1 MPLLA
6 FFFSREHEKTINLLR
21 NYKNILPFNMG
32 MEVDMNTNVNM
43 DTTAPEKL
51 INRPWWFMFR
61 GGVMFVLGS
70 ILLLFSLLA
79 PNVEMLGGNNSW
91 LPIASILIL
100 IFGVFRGIDAFASNS
115 KSLFIMNMQS
125 SVIDLVCGFV
135 ILTNVGETAFTFS
148 LLVSAYLLIQGI
160 LRLGTTMALEVI
172 NPTSARIGGIISLI
186 LGVMIWLDWP
196 ISGLW
201 FLSFALSAEVANR
214 GWALMLYAHSVNKQQ
229 ALTEG

>member
-1 MPLLA
+1 
-6 FFFSREHEKTINLLR
+6 
-21 NYKNILPFNMG
+21 
-32 MEVDMNTNVNM
+32 MNTNVNI
-43 DTTAPEKL
+43 DTTRPEKL
-51 INRPWWFMFR
+51 INQPWWYMFR

-70 ILLLFSLLA
+70 LLLLFSLLA

-91 LPIASILIL
+91 LPIASVLIL

-135 ILTNVGETAFTFS
+135 ILTNVGEVAFAFS
-148 LLVSAYLLIQGI
+148 LLVAAYLLIQGI
-160 LRLGTTMALEVI
+160 LRLVTTIALEVP
-172 NPTSARIGGIISLI
+172 NPTSTRIGGVISLV
-186 LGVMIWLDWP
+186 LGMMIWLDWP

-214 GWALMLYAHSVNKQQ
+214 GWALMVYAHSVNKQQ
-229 ALTEG
+229 ALAEG

>member
-1 MPLLA
+1 
-6 FFFSREHEKTINLLR
+6 
-21 NYKNILPFNMG
+21 
-32 MEVDMNTNVNM
+32 MNTNVNI
-43 DTTAPEKL
+43 DTTRPEKL
-51 INRPWWFMFR
+51 INRPWWYMFR

-100 IFGVFRGIDAFASNS
+100 IFGVFRGIDAFTSNS

-160 LRLGTTMALEVI
+160 LRLVTTVALEVP
-172 NPTSARIGGIISLI
+172 NPTSARIGGVISLV
-186 LGVMIWLDWP
+186 LGLMIWLNWP
-196 ISGLW
+196 ITGLW

-229 ALTEG
+229 ALIEE

>member
-1 MPLLA
+1 
-6 FFFSREHEKTINLLR
+6 
-21 NYKNILPFNMG
+21 
-32 MEVDMNTNVNM
+32 MNTNVNM